1 MTLIN
6 CEISLKLT
14 WSSTCVITDSPSE
27 GKFATQNFDVP
38 IVTLTSQGN
47 SKLLQQLKS
56 GFKGYLRYKT
66 ITSENVPSKA
76 RTKNFF
82 IS

>member
-6 CEISLKLT
+6 WEISLKLT

-27 GKFATQNFDVP
+27 WKFATQNFDVP
-38 IVTLTSQGN
+38 IVTLSSQGN

-56 GFKGYLRYKT
+56 GFKGYLYYKM
-66 ITSENVPSKA
+66 ITSQNVPSTA
-76 RTKNFF
+76 QIKNFF